1 MIFSGSRIKKLM
13 RVNHVT
19 IAALAASMGV
29 TQTRVRQVRAAESRL
44 ARSGSGRR
52 GSTMTAWVIRASR
65 MMGAKS
71 RTGS

>member
-29 TQTRVRQVRAAESRL
+29 TQTRVRQVRAAGVSSYLLYCDWHE
-44 ARSGSGRR
+44 AITGINIYRSK
-52 GSTMTAWVIRASR
+52 VCDDL
-65 MMGAKS
+65 
-71 RTGS
+71 